1 MRSVITGG
9 AGFLGCHLAEKLV
22 SLKHEVIILDNFF
35 VGRLDNL
42 KGIKNKIT
50 IIKCDVSEKGSWGK
64 YLKKADY
71 VFHLAALADIVPS
84 IEKPENYLK
93 TNVNGTLN
101 VLQYC
106 NLKKLILFTS

>member
-42 KGIKNKIT
+42 KNIKNKIT

-64 YLKKADY
+64 YLKKAEY
-71 VFHLAALADIVPS
+71 QTWI
-84 IEKPENYLK
+84 
-93 TNVNGTLN
+93 
-101 VLQYC
+101 
-106 NLKKLILFTS
+106 